1 MLAKALRKFSGD
13 RVALLRDYLS
23 LFSGSAGRLVVSLV
37 YFIALANTLP
47 TSDFGIFAT
56 ASGTGVML
64 SRLVSLGFNS
74 PLYRIATVKPR
85 LLRSIRRAISR
96 RSSSRCRFCSLH
108 PGWSIS
114 PFSIVML
121 LSCLLRWW

>member
-85 LLRSIRRAISR
+85 LLGVYTAGYLAAASVPCILAGLSRLFRS
-96 RSSSRCRFCSLH
+96 
-108 PGWSIS
+108 
-114 PFSIVML
+114 
-121 LSCLLRWW
+121 